1 MLLNSSLNSGG
12 LIKASQPIKN
22 PTMMKNLL
30 VAVMLLLSF
39 ATRPAMAQTTQASI
53 SGIVTDE
60 QKKPIP
66 GVSIEIKNN
75 STGFTTRTSTNAQG
89 EYTFKELPLG
99 GPYTVKAVYVG
110 FGEQTRT
117 GYMLNFGD
125 VARVGITMQEAAQNL
140 EAVQVVASGL
150 RNKVQNF
157 GASTEISAK
166 TMNQLPVNGRNFSN
180 LMDLS
185 PLSRGGGIAGQLG
198 SSTNYTIDGMNAKN
212 PTSAGS
218 TTSRSGAP
226 YSISIEAVREFKV
239 VTNQYDVTLGRAGG
253 GTVTAVTKSGTNT
266 VSGSAFMYGRADWLA
281 SPYDIRGVKRDNDF
295 STYQYGFT
303 LGGPIIKDKLHYFVG
318 WDHQRDARPLIIAD
332 INGPA
337 DEARFRITNSTLEE
351 FAGVAR
357 AKYGVASSDQ
367 YGSFDKKR
375 GTDAAFARL
384 DWQINEKNLLTIR
397 DNYTNDRNPLGLA
410 DNTAI
415 NFFESYGNDKNVDNS
430 LLATLRSTVN
440 SKVTNELKVQHLYTF
455 QASTQNDQLEYAIPR
470 AIVRNVTSTL
480 ADGTTGNTAIQIGG
494 HRFGQEGF
502 TNNVLQL
509 VDNFYYNTDKVK
521 YTFGVDV
528 MYTHAK
534 SLYGSEV
541 NGRFEYTNG
550 GATAIQNFNNLAPY
564 LYYREAP
571 LVEDPTV
578 KAGIWNMALYGQMQ
592 TKLAKGLEFVGG
604 LRMDYSSYPKSPL
617 NQQLFDA
624 IGVRTDHE
632 LKQFLIQP
640 RIQFN
645 WDINENRTDFVRF
658 GAGIFGSD
666 INNYMTINNLTFDGK
681 HFATVDVQ
689 GADVPRPDF
698 IGYRN
703 GVAAPTL
710 TALQVPTINTYAEDA
725 KVPVIYKANLS
736 YSKLITDKF
745 KVGITGYASLGRNNY
760 MYVDRNMVANPFFT
774 ISNED
779 NRGVFVPT
787 INASNGVVDWKAGR
801 LSNQF
806 GRVLEMNSKGKVNQF
821 AVVLDATWNYF
832 KDGEITASYTWNDAK
847 DNTSYNGNVANTATL
862 SLPVKDDPRD
872 LSRMSY
878 SDNHFRNKV
887 VVYGTLPTFYGVTIG
902 VRYSGI
908 GGTRYS
914 LLSGTNTN
922 GDFVATNDLA
932 FIFDRNNPAVSQTV
946 RTGLQAIMDNPL
958 ASQSLKDYINKYS
971 GQMAERNGGENGFYG
986 IVDLRISKKFK
997 LYKTHTLEISGD
1009 IFNFANLLNKKWG
1022 VNETLGTQ
1030 ALYALNGRAAVPATG
1045 TTPAV
1050 PAIPAYFSDSRTF
1063 NYRVNNAGIVNPSGN
1078 PYQFQ
1083 IGLRYGF

>member
-1 MLLNSSLNSGG
+1 VIG
-12 LIKASQPIKN
+12 
-22 PTMMKNLL
+22 
-30 VAVMLLLSF
+30 LLLAENNQKLIMLRRLLIAVLLLCCGLTNSVF
-39 ATRPAMAQTTQASI
+39 SQTTQASI
-53 SGIVTDE
+53 SGVINDE
-60 QKKPIP
+60 TKKPVP
-66 GVSIEIKNN
+66 GVSVQVKNE
-75 STGFTTRTSTNAQG
+75 STGFTTRTATNAKG

-99 GPYTVKAVYVG
+99 GPYTIKAVYVG
-110 FGEQTRT
+110 FGEQVRT
-117 GYMLNFGD
+117 GYMLNLGD
-125 VARVGITMQEAAQNL
+125 VVRVNIDMQTSSQTL

-198 SSTNYTIDGMNAKN
+198 SSTNYTIDGMSAKN

-266 VSGSAFMYGRADWLA
+266 VSGSAFMYGRADWLS

-332 INGPA
+332 VNGAA
-337 DEARFRITNSTLEE
+337 DEARFRITNSTLSQ
-351 FAGVAR
+351 FLDIAR
-357 AKYGVASSDQ
+357 TKYGVANTPQ
-367 YGSFDKKR
+367 YGTFDKKR
-375 GTDAAFARL
+375 GSDAAFARL
-384 DWQINEKNLLTIR
+384 DWQINDRNLLTIR
-397 DNYTNDRNPLGLA
+397 DNYTNDRNPLGLG

-415 NFFESYGNDKNVDNS
+415 NFYESYGTDKNVDNS
-430 LLATLRSTVN
+430 LLATLRSTIS
-440 SKVTNELKVQHLYTF
+440 SKITNEVKFQHLYTF
-455 QASTQNDQLEYAIPR
+455 QASTQNSELNGAIPR
-470 AIVRNVTSTL
+470 AVVFNVPSKL
-480 ADGTTGNTAIQIGG
+480 SSGADVGTDIQIGG

-502 TNNVLQL
+502 TNNVFQL
-509 VDNFYYNTDKVK
+509 VDNFYYNTDKIK

-528 MYTHAK
+528 MYTNAK

-541 NGRFEYTNG
+541 NGRFEFRNTG
-550 GATAIQNFNNLAPY
+550 TAISSLQNFSNLIPNRF
-564 LYYREAP
+564 YREVP
-571 LVEDPTV
+571 LVDDPTV
-578 KAGIWNMALYGQMQ
+578 KAGIWNTALYGQMQ
-592 TKLAKGLEFVGG
+592 TNLARGLEFVGG
-604 LRMDYSSYPKSPL
+604 LRVDYSSYPKSPL

-624 IGVRTDHE
+624 IGVRTDNE
-632 LKQFLIQP
+632 LKQFLVQP

-681 HFATVDVQ
+681 HFATVDVFSPN
-689 GADVPRPDF
+689 VPVPNF

-703 GVAAPTL
+703 GSVSTPTL
-710 TALQVPTINTYAEDA
+710 AAQQVPTINTYASDA
-725 KVPVIYKANLS
+725 KVPVVYKANLS

-745 KVGITGYASLGRNNY
+745 KVGITGYATLGRNNY
-760 MYVDRNMVANPFFT
+760 MYIDRNMVANPFFT
-774 ISNED
+774 LPNEG
-779 NRGVFVPT
+779 NRGVYVPT
-787 INASNGVVDWKAGR
+787 VDASNGSSDWKLGR
-801 LSNQF
+801 LTNQF

-832 KDGEITASYTWNDAK
+832 KDGEITASYTWNDTK

-872 LSRMSY
+872 LSKMSY
-878 SDNHFRNKV
+878 SDGHFRNKIV
-887 VVYGTLPTFYGVTIG
+887 IYGTLPTFYGITVG

-914 LLSGTNTN
+914 LLAGGNIN

-932 FIFDRNNPAVSQTV
+932 FVFDRNNPGVPQAI
-946 RTGLQAIMDNPL
+946 RTSLQALLDNPD

-971 GQMAERNGGENGFYG
+971 GQIAERNGGVNRFFG
-986 IVDLRISKKFK
+986 IVDLRIAKKIK
-997 LYKTHTLEISGD
+997 IYKTHNIEIAGD
-1009 IFNFANLLNKKWG
+1009 IFNVGNLLNKKWG

-1030 ALYALNGRAAVPATG
+1030 ALYAVTG
-1045 TTPAV
+1045 FDNTAK
-1050 PAIPAYFSDSRTF
+1050 AYS
-1063 NYRVNNAGIVNPSGN
+1063 YRVNNTGVVNPSGN

>member
-1 MLLNSSLNSGG
+1 MV
-12 LIKASQPIKN
+12 
-22 PTMMKNLL
+22 KNLL
-30 VAVMLLLSF
+30 FTVLLLCF
-39 ATRPAMAQTTQASI
+39 CVKNPLLAQTTQASI
-53 SGIVTDE
+53 LGIITDE
-60 QKKPIP
+60 KKKPIP
-66 GVSIEIKNN
+66 GAMVQVRNN

-99 GPYTVKAVYVG
+99 GPYAVKATFIGY
-110 FGEQTRT
+110 GEQTRS
-117 GYMLNFGD
+117 GYMLNLGD
-125 VARVGITMQEAAQNL
+125 VVRVSITMQEASRDL
-140 EAVQVVASGL
+140 EVVQVVASGL
-150 RNKVQNF
+150 KNKVQNF

-185 PLSRGGGIAGQLG
+185 PLSRGGGISGQLA
-198 SSTNYTIDGMNAKN
+198 SSTNYTIDGMSAKN

-266 VSGSAFMYGRADWLA
+266 VTGSAFMYGRADWLS

-318 WDHQRDARPLIIAD
+318 LDHQKDSRPLIIAD
-332 INGPA
+332 INSPD
-337 DEARFRITNSTLEE
+337 DEARFRITNATLTD
-351 FAGVAR
+351 FTNIAR
-357 AKYGVASSDQ
+357 TKYGVANTPQ
-367 YGSFDKKR
+367 YGSFQKKR
-375 GTDAAFARL
+375 GSDAAFARL
-384 DWQINEKNLLTIR
+384 DWQINDRNLLTIR
-397 DNYTNDRNPLGLA
+397 DNYTNDRNPLGLG

-440 SKVTNELKVQHLYTF
+440 SKVTNELKVQHLYTY
-455 QASTQNDQLEYAIPR
+455 QASTQNDQLGFAIPR
-470 AIVRNVTSTL
+470 AVVGNIESKL
-480 ADGTTGNTAIQIGG
+480 ANGTTGNTAIQIGG

-502 TNNVLQL
+502 TNNVFQL
-509 VDNFYYNTDKVK
+509 VDNLYYNTDKVK

-528 MYTHAK
+528 MYTNAK

-541 NGRFEYTNG
+541 NGRFEYTNS
-550 GATAIQNFNNLAPY
+550 TTNSSIDNFRNLIPNRF
-564 LYYREAP
+564 YREVP
-571 LVEDPTV
+571 LVADPTV
-578 KAGIWNMALYGQMQ
+578 RAGIWNAALYGQMQ
-592 TKLAKGLEFVGG
+592 TKLGRGLDFIGG
-604 LRMDYSSYPKSPL
+604 LRADYSAYPTSPL
-617 NQQLFDA
+617 NETLLTEV
-624 IGVRTDHE
+624 GVRTDNA

-666 INNYMTINNLTFDGK
+666 VNNYVTINNLTFDGK
-681 HFATVDVQ
+681 HLATVDVFNS
-689 GADVPRPDF
+689 DVPTPDF

-703 GVAAPTL
+703 GTVAAPSL
-710 TALQVPTINTYAEDA
+710 PNAQVPTINTYAKDA
-725 KVPVIYKANLS
+725 KIPVVYKANLS
-736 YSKLITDKF
+736 YSKLINDEL
-745 KVGITGYASLGRNNY
+745 KVGITGYATLGRHNY

-774 ISNED
+774 LPNEA
-779 NRGVFVPT
+779 NRGVFVPDMP
-787 INASNGVVDWKAGR
+787 SNGAADWKKGR
-801 LSNQF
+801 ISDKF
-806 GRVLEMNSKGKVNQF
+806 GRVLELNSEGKVNQF
-821 AVVLDATWNYF
+821 AVVLDATWRYF
-832 KDGEITASYTWNDAK
+832 GDGEITASFTWNSTK
-847 DNTSYNGNVANTATL
+847 DNTSYNGNVANSATL

-872 LSRMSY
+872 LSNMSY
-878 SDNHFRNKV
+878 SDGQFRNKV
-887 VVYGTLPTFYGVTIG
+887 VIYGTLPTFAGITVG

-914 LLSGTNTN
+914 LLSGANTN

-932 FIFDRNNPAVSQTV
+932 FIFDKNNTNVPQNVRN
-946 RTGLQAIMDNPL
+946 GLQAILDNPN
-958 ASQSLKDYINKYS
+958 ASQSLKDYITSYA
-971 GQMAERNGGENGFYG
+971 GQIAQRNGGINGFFG

-997 LYKTHTLEISGD
+997 LYKTHNLEISGD
-1009 IFNFANLLNKKWG
+1009 IFNFANLLKKTWG
-1022 VNETLGTQ
+1022 VNESLGNQ
-1030 ALYALNGRAAVPATG
+1030 SLYALNGSAAIPATP
-1045 TTPAV
+1045 TKPAV
-1050 PAIPAYFSDSRTF
+1050 PAVPNYDAATKSF

>member
-1 MLLNSSLNSGG
+1 
-12 LIKASQPIKN
+12 
-22 PTMMKNLL
+22 MMKNLL
-30 VAVMLLLSF
+30 IAVMLFLCY
-39 ATRPAMAQTTQASI
+39 ATNSAMAQTTQASI
-53 SGIVTDE
+53 SGIVTDD

-66 GVSIEIKNN
+66 GVSIQIKNN

-110 FGEQTRT
+110 FGEQTRN
-117 GYMLNFGD
+117 GYMLNLGD
-125 VARVGITMQEAAQNL
+125 VVKVSITMQEASQNL

-185 PLSRGGGIAGQLG
+185 PLSRGGNISGQLG

-212 PTSAGS
+212 PTSAGA

-266 VSGSAFMYGRADWLA
+266 ISGSAFMYGRADWL
-281 SPYDIRGVKRDNDF
+281 SSRYDIRGVRRDNDF

-332 INGPA
+332 VNGPE
-337 DEARFRITNSTLEE
+337 DEARFRITNSTLQE
-351 FAGVAR
+351 FTTIAR
-357 AKYGVASSDQ
+357 DKYGVASSDQ

-375 GTDAAFARL
+375 GSDAAFARL

-415 NFFESYGNDKNVDNS
+415 NFFESYGTDKNVDNS
-430 LLATLRSTVN
+430 LLATLRSTIN
-440 SKVTNELKVQHLYTF
+440 SKVTNELKVQHLYTY
-455 QASTQNDQLEYAIPR
+455 QASTQNSQLNGAIPR
-470 AIVRNVTSTL
+470 AQVFNVPSTL
-480 ADGTTGNTAIQIGG
+480 SNGTSVGTDIQIGG

-509 VDNFYYNTDKVK
+509 VDNFYYNTDKIK

-541 NGRFEYTNG
+541 NGRFEYRNTG
-550 GATAIQNFNNLAPY
+550 TTISSLQNFNNLIPNR
-564 LYYREAP
+564 YYREVP
-571 LVEDPTV
+571 LVADPTV
-578 KAGIWNMALYGQMQ
+578 KAGIWNTALYGQMQ
-592 TKLAKGLEFVGG
+592 TNLAKGLEFVGG

-681 HFATVDVQ
+681 HFATVDVFNEL
-689 GADVPRPDF
+689 VPRPDF

-703 GVAAPTL
+703 GTVAAPTV
-710 TALQVPTINTYAEDA
+710 TAQQVPTINTYAEDA
-725 KVPVIYKANLS
+725 KVPVVYKANLS

-745 KVGITGYASLGRNNY
+745 KVGITGYATLGRNNY
-760 MYVDRNMVANPFFT
+760 MYVDRNMVATPFFT
-774 ISNED
+774 LANEA

-787 INASNGVVDWKAGR
+787 VNASNGVADWKLGR
-801 LSNQF
+801 LTNQF

-832 KDGEITASYTWNDAK
+832 RDGEISASFTYNDAK

-872 LSRMSY
+872 LSKMSY
-878 SDNHFRNKV
+878 SDGQFRNKV

-914 LLSGTNTN
+914 LLSGGNIN

-932 FIFDRNNPAVSQTV
+932 FVFDRNNANVPASV
-946 RTGLQAIMDNPL
+946 RAGLQTLLDNPL
-958 ASQSLKDYINKYS
+958 ASQSLKDYITKYS
-971 GQMAERNGGENGFYG
+971 GQIAERNGGVNGFYG
-986 IVDLRISKKFK
+986 IVDLRIAKKFK
-997 LYKTHTLEISGD
+997 IYKTHNIEISGD
-1009 IFNFANLLNKKWG
+1009 IFNFGNLLKKKWG
-1022 VNETLGTQ
+1022 VNETLGSQ
-1030 ALYALNGRAAVPATG
+1030 ALYAVTGFDNAAK
-1045 TTPAV
+1045 
-1050 PAIPAYFSDSRTF
+1050 AYS
-1063 NYRVNNAGIVNPSGN
+1063 YRVNNTGIVTPSGN
-1078 PYQFQ
+1078 PWQAQ